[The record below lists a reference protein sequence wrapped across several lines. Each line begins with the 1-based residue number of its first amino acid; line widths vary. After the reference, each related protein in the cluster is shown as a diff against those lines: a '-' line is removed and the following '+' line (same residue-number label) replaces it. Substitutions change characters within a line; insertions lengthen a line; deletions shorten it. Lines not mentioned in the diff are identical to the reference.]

1 MTTPTTQAQVTT
13 STWTIDPAH
22 TLVGLT
28 WNVALETGGVLV
40 SDRVKMMLE
49 AQAVGRPR

>member
-1 MTTPTTQAQVTT
+1 MTTPTIQAQVTT

-40 SDRVKMMLE
+40 SDRVKITLE
-49 AQAVGRPR
+49 VQAVEQP